1 MPPLLAVFAAAVA
14 AVKQLLLPQ
23 TRPPGSGP
31 KVVGVPSVNNR
42 MYRSGGFKGSVM
54 IALSSVWSHSA
65 IAYVRAGTVA
75 QNPAPQRRG

>member
-1 MPPLLAVFAAAVA
+1 MPPLLASFAAAVA

-23 TRPPGSGP
+23 LRPVAVGP

-42 MYRSGGFKGSVM
+42 MYRSGGSCVM

-65 IAYVRAGTVA
+65 IA
-75 QNPAPQRRG
+75 